1 MSKHRKNVHG
11 HIPRGRRQRGGP
23 KCTVD
28 IPEAV
33 LAGLPGCGGEY
44 IPGLPGLPFGAYRRC
59 APTQQ
64 IQTASLVDTPR
75 VAGPSFTENT
85 HIPSPPQS
93 PSSGSMSPYP
103 SPVLSFSAVLGT
115 QYTAA
120 PTPETNRCV
129 LPSPSPSTP
138 PSMCEHQSLYAVSAI
153 RQPTPVGN
161 VVLPTVVYDNGR
173 ASRPQEDFLCIL
185 PPLLPRSERQE
196 RAVQLPPFA
205 TLVRQAHAGSSSWPD
220 HRAPT
225 VLPPTSTSTSFGVG
239 VLATPAPSASSSFSP
254 RPIMT
259 EVNSS
264 QAAVPCAFA
273 MGNYAP
279 QFPSHFQSADS
290 DIPSYRRLR
299 PATYW
304 STGSRTLAQ
313 GGAAGRA

>member
-85 HIPSPPQS
+85 HAPSPPQS

-103 SPVLSFSAVLGT
+103 SHVLSFSAVLGT

-173 ASRPQEDFLCIL
+173 QATSWPQEDFLCIL
-185 PPLLPRSERQE
+185 PPLLPRIERQE
-196 RAVQLPPFA
+196 RAVQLPPF
-205 TLVRQAHAGSSSWPD
+205 SSLLQYSQ
-220 HRAPT
+220 
-225 VLPPTSTSTSFGVG
+225 
-239 VLATPAPSASSSFSP
+239 ASSSTWRDHQAPRMLPPITSMPTPPPPGFGVFVPITRTPTLLSLISP
-254 RPIMT
+254 HHTIT
-259 EVNSS
+259 QLNTASCS
-264 QAAVPCAFA
+264 FA
-273 MGNYAP
+273 TGSYAP
-279 QFPSHFQSADS
+279 QL
-290 DIPSYRRLR
+290 PSYSQPTRYHPYHRLG

-304 STGSRTLAQ
+304 PTDSRTS
-313 GGAAGRA
+313 

>member
-1 MSKHRKNVHG
+1 MVCDFKTDQDSSMTRHRKAEHG
-11 HIPRGRRQRGGP
+11 HVPSGPKQRGGR
-23 KCTVD
+23 KQNVGD
-28 IPEAV
+28 IPEDV
-33 LAGLPGCGGEY
+33 LVGRPGAGGEFIPYLPGES
-44 IPGLPGLPFGAYRRC
+44 FGVYRKC

-64 IQTASLVDTPR
+64 ARTTSLV
-75 VAGPSFTENT
+75 
-85 HIPSPPQS
+85 HIPQVYG
-93 PSSGSMSPYP
+93 SS
-103 SPVLSFSAVLGT
+103 
-115 QYTAA
+115 
-120 PTPETNRCV
+120 
-129 LPSPSPSTP
+129 LP
-138 PSMCEHQSLYAVSAI
+138 
-153 RQPTPVGN
+153 G
-161 VVLPTVVYDNGR
+161 TVVHDNGR
-173 ASRPQEDFLCIL
+173 QTTSRPQQHPLFTL

-290 DIPSYRRLR
+290 HIPSYRRLR